1 MTPKVIHEAELRYH
15 VEGRDD
21 PDDSWSFLC
30 ASETRTQAIVS
41 AGYRAETWKQV
52 RVIDTHETESETE

>member
-1 MTPKVIHEAELRYH
+1 MSKVIHEAELRYQ

-21 PDDSWSFLC
+21 PDGSWSFLC
-30 ASETRTQAIVS
+30 ASETRADAVIS
-41 AGYRAETWKQV
+41 ADYRAETWKQV